1 MVKQATCFFKVFLCK
16 LFVQNLCFITK
27 QHFFSLLKRTK
38 PSFIKMSNPFKKPF
52 LAVFGQ
58 KMAFFWNDN
67 LQLIYFLLPRRLSF
81 SVLTKNCSF
90 WLFWKKLRL
99 CWPNTSFFCAAVI
112 NAQLR
117 CHLFLRNVKNAPF
130 VWSAIFRDQ
139 LVFPKRSQLSFFF
152 SLSTKNGLFFYNS
165 KRFDD

>member
-52 LAVFGQ
+52 L
-58 KMAFFWNDN
+58 
-67 LQLIYFLLPRRLSF
+67 IYSSFIFYFPVASLF

-90 WLFWKKLRL
+90 FTFLKKGALVL
-99 CWPNTSFFCAAVI
+99 TEHLVFCAAVI
-112 NAQLR
+112 NAQLC